1 MQGSGAA
8 VTSCSH
14 ETTVMAARGVC
25 DHWQGN
31 MLRPKIDGR
40 ALAAG
45 SSPVKIY
52 CSLKW
57 FVIRRTCRKGGIGV
71 TS

>member
-8 VTSCSH
+8 VTSCSR

-31 MLRPKIDGR
+31 MLRPEINGR
-40 ALAAG
+40 SVAAG
-45 SSPVKIY
+45 SSPVKVHY
-52 CSLKW
+52 SLRVPYTQYG
-57 FVIRRTCRKGGIGV
+57 FLSVFACL
-71 TS
+71 

>member
-1 MQGSGAA
+1 MQGSVRRLYGR
-8 VTSCSH
+8 

-31 MLRPKIDGR
+31 TLRPEIDGR
-40 ALAAG
+40 LVTAG
-45 SSPVKIY
+45 SSPVKVHY
-52 CSLKW
+52 SLKC
-57 FVIRRTCRKGGIGV
+57 FVIRKRCRKGGIGV